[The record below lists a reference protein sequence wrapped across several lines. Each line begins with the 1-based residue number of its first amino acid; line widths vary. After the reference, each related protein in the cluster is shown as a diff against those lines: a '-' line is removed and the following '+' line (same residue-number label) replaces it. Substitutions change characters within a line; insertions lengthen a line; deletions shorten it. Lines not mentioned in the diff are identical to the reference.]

1 MPSTYSSLLYHVI
14 FSTKQREPLITPA
27 WREELYGY
35 VAGILRGQDG
45 LPLEIGGTPDHLH
58 LVMRIRPDVSVSE
71 IVRLVKA
78 NSSKWANERPD
89 GVSRF
94 AWQRGYGAFTVS
106 VSQLGAVRQY
116 VQTQEEHYR
125 HRTFQEEFVEFLK
138 RHEIE
143 FDERYL
149 WD

>member
-1 MPSTYSSLLYHVI
+1 M
-14 FSTKQREPLITPA
+14 
-27 WREELYGY
+27 
-35 VAGILRGQDG
+35 
-45 LPLEIGGTPDHLH
+45 PDHVH
-58 LVMRIRPDVSVSE
+58 LVIQIRPDVSVAE

-89 GVSRF
+89 RAGAF

-106 VSQLGAVRQY
+106 VSQLEVVREY
-116 VQTQEEHYR
+116 VRGQEEH
-125 HRTFQEEFVEFLK
+125 HRKTTFQEEFVEFLK
-138 RHEIE
+138 RHGIE